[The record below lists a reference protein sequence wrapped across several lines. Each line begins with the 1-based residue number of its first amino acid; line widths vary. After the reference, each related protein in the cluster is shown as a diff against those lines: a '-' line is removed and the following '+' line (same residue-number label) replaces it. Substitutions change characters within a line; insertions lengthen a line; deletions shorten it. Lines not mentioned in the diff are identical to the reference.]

1 MRSARAAAAS
11 KSQTDQTAM
20 NLPNQLTLLRILLTP
35 VFVSLLF
42 VENLFFKIAAF
53 LLYVIASITDYYD
66 GYTARKQGIITLTGQ
81 FLDPLADKILVSS
94 SLISFNLLGYV
105 PTWMVLII
113 VIRDFLITGF
123 RSFAI
128 LKHKPIITHRL
139 AKLKTYL
146 QMVVLYFIFIY
157 HLVTWSG
164 TPAFLKGTV
173 DFIHEWSLIY
183 AVMFGI
189 TALTVFTGVL
199 YLIEN
204 RSHVKAIATGFFRM
218 FIPSDV

>member
-1 MRSARAAAAS
+1 
-11 KSQTDQTAM
+11 M

-42 VENLFFKIAAF
+42 VDNLVCKIVSF

-66 GYTARKQGIITLTGQ
+66 GYTARKYGISTLTGQ
-81 FLDPLADKILVSS
+81 FLDPLADKITVSS
-94 SLISFNLLGYV
+94 SLICFNILGYV

-146 QMVVLYFIFIY
+146 QMVILYFIFIY
-157 HLVTWSG
+157 HLLTWSG
-164 TPAFLKGTV
+164 TPDFLKGAV
-173 DFIHEWSLIY
+173 DWIHDWNIIYSL
-183 AVMFGI
+183 MFAI

-204 RSHVKAIATGFFRM
+204 RAHVKAIATGLFRI

>member
-1 MRSARAAAAS
+1 
-11 KSQTDQTAM
+11 M

-42 VENLFFKIAAF
+42 VGNPYIKAASF
-53 LLYVIASITDYYD
+53 LLFVVASITDYYD
-66 GYTARKQGIITLTGQ
+66 GYTARKYGIITLTGQ

-94 SLISFNLLGYV
+94 SLISFNVLGYV

-113 VIRDFLITGF
+113 VIRDSLITGF
-123 RSFAI
+123 RSYAI

-146 QMVVLYFIFIY
+146 QLVVLYFIFIY
-157 HLVTWSG
+157 HLLTWSG
-164 TPAFLKGTV
+164 TPDFLKGV
-173 DFIHEWSLIY
+173 IDWIHDWNLIY
-183 AVMFGI
+183 SVMLGI

-204 RSHVKAIATGFFRM
+204 RSHVKTIATGLFRM

>member
-1 MRSARAAAAS
+1 
-11 KSQTDQTAM
+11 M

-42 VENLFFKIAAF
+42 VDNLVAKFASFLFFVA
-53 LLYVIASITDYYD
+53 ASITDYYD
-66 GYTARKQGIITLTGQ
+66 GYTARKYGISTLTGQ
-81 FLDPLADKILVSS
+81 FLDPLADKIVVSS
-94 SLISFNLLGYV
+94 SLISFNMLGYV

-123 RSFAI
+123 RSYAI

-146 QMVVLYFIFIY
+146 QMVVLYFIFII
-157 HLVTWSG
+157 HLVAWSG
-164 TPAFLKGTV
+164 APGFLRGV
-173 DFIHEWSLIY
+173 IDWIQSWNIIYSL
-183 AVMFGI
+183 MFAI

-204 RSHVKAIATGFFRM
+204 RAHVKAIATGLFRM

>member
-1 MRSARAAAAS
+1 
-11 KSQTDQTAM
+11 M

-42 VENLFFKIAAF
+42 VGNPYAKVASF
-53 LLYVIASITDYYD
+53 LLFVVASITDYYD
-66 GYTARKQGIITLTGQ
+66 GYTARKYGIITLTGQ

-94 SLISFNLLGYV
+94 SLISFNVLGYV

-113 VIRDFLITGF
+113 VIRDSLITGF
-123 RSFAI
+123 RSYAI

-146 QMVVLYFIFIY
+146 QLIVLYFIFIY
-157 HLVTWSG
+157 HLLTWSG
-164 TPAFLKGTV
+164 TPDFLQGIIDWV
-173 DFIHEWSLIY
+173 RDWNLIY
-183 AVMFGI
+183 SVMLGI
-189 TALTVFTGVL
+189 TVLTVFTGVL

-204 RSHVKAIATGFFRM
+204 RSHVKTIATGFFRI

>member
-1 MRSARAAAAS
+1 
-11 KSQTDQTAM
+11 M

-42 VENLFFKIAAF
+42 VDNLAVKAASF
-53 LLYVIASITDYYD
+53 LVFVVASVTDYYD
-66 GYTARKQGIITLTGQ
+66 GYTARKYGIITLTGQ
-81 FLDPLADKILVSS
+81 FLDPLADKIIVSS

-105 PTWMVLII
+105 PAWMVLII
-113 VIRDFLITGF
+113 VIRDFMITGF
-123 RSFAI
+123 RSYAI
-128 LKHKPIITHRL
+128 LKHKPIITHKL

-146 QMVVLYFIFIY
+146 QLVVLYFIFIY
-157 HLVTWSG
+157 HLLTWTG
-164 TPAFLKGTV
+164 TPSFLRAVTDWIQAWNV
-173 DFIHEWSLIY
+173 IYSL
-183 AVMFGI
+183 MFAI

-204 RSHVKAIATGFFRM
+204 RAHVKSIATGLFRI